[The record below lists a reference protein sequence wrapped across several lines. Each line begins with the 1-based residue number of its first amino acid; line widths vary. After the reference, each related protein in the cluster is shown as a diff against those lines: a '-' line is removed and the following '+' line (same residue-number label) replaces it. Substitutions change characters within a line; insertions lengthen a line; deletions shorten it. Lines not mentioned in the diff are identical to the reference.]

1 MMIVKDATNS
11 SVTYDR
17 FNKFGVAVGAAVG
30 VYVANII
37 NLRSLQQ
44 IKSGSFGCGLNLT
57 VFFFKTVSYI
67 C

>member
-1 MMIVKDATNS
+1 MTIVKDATNS

-17 FNKFGVAVGAAVG
+17 FNKFGVAVGI
-30 VYVANII
+30 YVANII

-57 VFFFKTVSYI
+57 VFFLKTVSYI